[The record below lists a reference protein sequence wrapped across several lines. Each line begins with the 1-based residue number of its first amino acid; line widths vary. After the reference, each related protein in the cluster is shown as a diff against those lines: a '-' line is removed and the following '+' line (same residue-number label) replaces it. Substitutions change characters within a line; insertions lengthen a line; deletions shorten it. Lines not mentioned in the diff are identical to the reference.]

1 MTLLAVRH
9 ASLGYSR
16 HPVLRDVSFTLSQGT
31 ICCLLG
37 ANGCGKTTLMRSIL
51 GVIPLL
57 KGEILLDSLPV
68 QTLSHR
74 QRAQAIAWVPQ
85 AHDGIFAFSVLD
97 MVLMGLAPT
106 IGAFS
111 VPGKQERLKATEQL
125 EKLGILHLATRRWNT
140 LSGGERQ
147 LALIARALIQQPR
160 LLLLDEPASSLDF
173 GHQIQ
178 LLDTLAQLKNNGM
191 TMLMSTH
198 HPLHANAIADSI
210 IQVEP
215 DGRVTQG
222 LPTEQLTTN
231 KLAALYRVS
240 ADQIHHH
247 LSAISHKGTIMLI
260 DDIDFADLYLQ
271 QLKLAHRTEKTPD
284 HWDQRAEKMAENC
297 ASPTDSY
304 LQQLTAKIDLQG
316 AQTLFDMGC
325 GPGTVS
331 LALADKLT
339 TIYGVDYSQ
348 GMLKVAA
355 RRAAALK
362 ADNVHWIQRAW
373 EEDWSDLPRCDIAV
387 ASRSTLVA
395 DMRQAMSKLNN
406 QARLRVYTTH
416 LVSTSFVS
424 PAIQRAAGREVIELP
439 NYIFALNVL
448 YQMGIYAHVDFIRG
462 QNCQQDNSTW
472 ERFEQNVSWSLGAL
486 NDDERERLYRW
497 YQQQD
502 ARALAP
508 ASRDWALIW
517 WDSVPQETL
526 R

>member
-57 KGEILLDSLPV
+57 KGEILLDSLSV

-125 EKLGILHLATRRWNT
+125 EKLGILHLAARRWNT

-147 LALIARALIQQPR
+147 LALIARALVQQPR

-222 LPTEQLTTN
+222 LPTEQLTTK

-247 LSAISHKGTIMLI
+247 LSALSTKEKSCSLTILI
-260 DDIDFADLYLQ
+260 LQ
-271 QLKLAHRTEKTPD
+271 TFTFSNSGWPIAQKKRRITGINGRKKWRKIAPRRRTAT
-284 HWDQRAEKMAENC
+284 C
-297 ASPTDSY
+297 
-304 LQQLTAKIDLQG
+304 
-316 AQTLFDMGC
+316 
-325 GPGTVS
+325 
-331 LALADKLT
+331 
-339 TIYGVDYSQ
+339 
-348 GMLKVAA
+348 
-355 RRAAALK
+355 
-362 ADNVHWIQRAW
+362 
-373 EEDWSDLPRCDIAV
+373 
-387 ASRSTLVA
+387 
-395 DMRQAMSKLNN
+395 NN
-406 QARLRVYTTH
+406 
-416 LVSTSFVS
+416 
-424 PAIQRAAGREVIELP
+424 
-439 NYIFALNVL
+439 
-448 YQMGIYAHVDFIRG
+448 
-462 QNCQQDNSTW
+462 
-472 ERFEQNVSWSLGAL
+472 
-486 NDDERERLYRW
+486 
-497 YQQQD
+497 
-502 ARALAP
+502 
-508 ASRDWALIW
+508 
-517 WDSVPQETL
+517 
-526 R
+526 

>member
-140 LSGGERQ
+140 LSGGERPAGFNGRGSQFERQ
-147 LALIARALIQQPR
+147 LALIARALVQQPR

-222 LPTEQLTTN
+222 LPTEQLTTK

-247 LSAISHKGTIMLI
+247 LSAIKH
-260 DDIDFADLYLQ
+260 
-271 QLKLAHRTEKTPD
+271 
-284 HWDQRAEKMAENC
+284 
-297 ASPTDSY
+297 
-304 LQQLTAKIDLQG
+304 
-316 AQTLFDMGC
+316 
-325 GPGTVS
+325 
-331 LALADKLT
+331 
-339 TIYGVDYSQ
+339 
-348 GMLKVAA
+348 
-355 RRAAALK
+355 
-362 ADNVHWIQRAW
+362 
-373 EEDWSDLPRCDIAV
+373 
-387 ASRSTLVA
+387 
-395 DMRQAMSKLNN
+395 
-406 QARLRVYTTH
+406 
-416 LVSTSFVS
+416 
-424 PAIQRAAGREVIELP
+424 
-439 NYIFALNVL
+439 
-448 YQMGIYAHVDFIRG
+448 
-462 QNCQQDNSTW
+462 
-472 ERFEQNVSWSLGAL
+472 
-486 NDDERERLYRW
+486 
-497 YQQQD
+497 
-502 ARALAP
+502 
-508 ASRDWALIW
+508 
-517 WDSVPQETL
+517 
-526 R
+526 

>member
-147 LALIARALIQQPR
+147 LALIARALVQQPR

-222 LPTEQLTTN
+222 LPTEQLTTKN
-231 KLAALYRVS
+231 WLPCTGFLPTRFTITS
-240 ADQIHHH
+240 LQ
-247 LSAISHKGTIMLI
+247 LSTKEQSCSLMILI
-260 DDIDFADLYLQ
+260 LQ
-271 QLKLAHRTEKTPD
+271 TFTFSNSGWPIAQKKRRITGINGRKK
-284 HWDQRAEKMAENC
+284 WR
-297 ASPTDSY
+297 
-304 LQQLTAKIDLQG
+304 KI
-316 AQTLFDMGC
+316 A
-325 GPGTVS
+325 P
-331 LALADKLT
+331 
-339 TIYGVDYSQ
+339 
-348 GMLKVAA
+348 
-355 RRAAALK
+355 
-362 ADNVHWIQRAW
+362 
-373 EEDWSDLPRCDIAV
+373 
-387 ASRSTLVA
+387 
-395 DMRQAMSKLNN
+395 
-406 QARLRVYTTH
+406 RLRTATC
-416 LVSTSFVS
+416 
-424 PAIQRAAGREVIELP
+424 
-439 NYIFALNVL
+439 NN
-448 YQMGIYAHVDFIRG
+448 
-462 QNCQQDNSTW
+462 
-472 ERFEQNVSWSLGAL
+472 
-486 NDDERERLYRW
+486 
-497 YQQQD
+497 
-502 ARALAP
+502 
-508 ASRDWALIW
+508 
-517 WDSVPQETL
+517 
-526 R
+526 

>member
-147 LALIARALIQQPR
+147 LALIARALVQQPR

-222 LPTEQLTTN
+222 LPTEQLTTKN
-231 KLAALYRVS
+231 WLPCTGFLPTRFTITS
-240 ADQIHHH
+240 LQ
-247 LSAISHKGTIMLI
+247 LSTKEKSCSLTILI
-260 DDIDFADLYLQ
+260 LQ
-271 QLKLAHRTEKTPD
+271 TFTFSNSGWPIAQKKRRITGINGRKK
-284 HWDQRAEKMAENC
+284 WR
-297 ASPTDSY
+297 
-304 LQQLTAKIDLQG
+304 KI
-316 AQTLFDMGC
+316 A
-325 GPGTVS
+325 P
-331 LALADKLT
+331 
-339 TIYGVDYSQ
+339 
-348 GMLKVAA
+348 
-355 RRAAALK
+355 
-362 ADNVHWIQRAW
+362 
-373 EEDWSDLPRCDIAV
+373 
-387 ASRSTLVA
+387 
-395 DMRQAMSKLNN
+395 
-406 QARLRVYTTH
+406 RLRTATC
-416 LVSTSFVS
+416 
-424 PAIQRAAGREVIELP
+424 
-439 NYIFALNVL
+439 NN
-448 YQMGIYAHVDFIRG
+448 
-462 QNCQQDNSTW
+462 
-472 ERFEQNVSWSLGAL
+472 
-486 NDDERERLYRW
+486 
-497 YQQQD
+497 
-502 ARALAP
+502 
-508 ASRDWALIW
+508 
-517 WDSVPQETL
+517 
-526 R
+526 

>member
-57 KGEILLDSLPV
+57 KGEILLDSLSV

-147 LALIARALIQQPR
+147 LALIARALVQQPR

-210 IQVEP
+210 IHI
-215 DGRVTQG
+215 G
-222 LPTEQLTTN
+222 
-231 KLAALYRVS
+231 S
-240 ADQIHHH
+240 
-247 LSAISHKGTIMLI
+247 
-260 DDIDFADLYLQ
+260 
-271 QLKLAHRTEKTPD
+271 
-284 HWDQRAEKMAENC
+284 
-297 ASPTDSY
+297 
-304 LQQLTAKIDLQG
+304 
-316 AQTLFDMGC
+316 
-325 GPGTVS
+325 
-331 LALADKLT
+331 
-339 TIYGVDYSQ
+339 
-348 GMLKVAA
+348 
-355 RRAAALK
+355 
-362 ADNVHWIQRAW
+362 
-373 EEDWSDLPRCDIAV
+373 
-387 ASRSTLVA
+387 
-395 DMRQAMSKLNN
+395 
-406 QARLRVYTTH
+406 
-416 LVSTSFVS
+416 
-424 PAIQRAAGREVIELP
+424 
-439 NYIFALNVL
+439 
-448 YQMGIYAHVDFIRG
+448 
-462 QNCQQDNSTW
+462 
-472 ERFEQNVSWSLGAL
+472 
-486 NDDERERLYRW
+486 
-497 YQQQD
+497 
-502 ARALAP
+502 
-508 ASRDWALIW
+508 
-517 WDSVPQETL
+517 
-526 R
+526 